1 MSQLRVV
8 GAGLGR
14 TGTHSLKIALERL
27 LGAPCYHMV
36 EVFKR
41 PADLAAWQAAATGE
55 PPDWHKLF
63 DGFAA
68 TVDWPSAG
76 FWREIA
82 EAFPDAIILLSNRDA
97 DGWWKSATRTI
108 FEGFRRQDRQPTDA
122 TADGPTA
129 RPADNPAFG
138 AMVSALLT
146 KTFTPDFL
154 DETAAKAAFDR
165 HAADV
170 RQRAPKNRLVEWRVQ
185 DGWGPLCAAL
195 GVPIPSE
202 PFPVSNT
209 TEEFRARAHLDG

>member
-27 LGAPCYHMV
+27 LGGPCYHMV

-41 PADLAAWQAAATGE
+41 PADMEAWRAAAGGE
-55 PPDWHKLF
+55 LPDWHKLF

-68 TVDWPSAG
+68 TVDWPSAA
-76 FWREIA
+76 FWWEIA
-82 EAFPDAIILLSNRDA
+82 EAFPDAVILLSNRDA

-108 FEGFRRQDRQPTDA
+108 FEGLRRRDRPSTEKPAETPTN
-122 TADGPTA
+122 GP
-129 RPADNPAFG
+129 PDNAAFG
-138 AMVSALLT
+138 AMVGALFT

-154 DETAAKAAFDR
+154 DEAAAKAAFDR
-165 HAADV
+165 HTADV
-170 RQRAPKNRLVEWRVQ
+170 RRRAPKNRLVEWRVQ

-195 GVPIPSE
+195 GVSVPSE